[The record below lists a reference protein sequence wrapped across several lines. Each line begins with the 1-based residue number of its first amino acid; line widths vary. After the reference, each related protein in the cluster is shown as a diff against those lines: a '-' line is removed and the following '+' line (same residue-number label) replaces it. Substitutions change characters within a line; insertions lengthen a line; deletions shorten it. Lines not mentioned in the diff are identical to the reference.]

1 MMIDLAPEYLNIVRN
16 ILRQY
21 VPDAQVW
28 AFGSRVTWTAK
39 EFSDLDLVIIHDEL
53 IPADNMVQIAEDLS
67 ESNLPIKID
76 ILEWRSISEEF
87 RKEITK
93 QHYSIYKYRLGEI
106 GNIVTGKTPITRFS
120 HYFGKDIPFITP
132 RDMDDTRYITETDR
146 SLSIDG
152 ARSVKSAMIPKNSI
166 VVSCIGSDMGKIA
179 IAREKSVTNQQIN
192 SLIVNDENDFLYVYY
207 SLCTKRHELRSIAS
221 GSALP
226 ILNKSDFEKIEI
238 DLPSLETQKETAHIL
253 GTLDDKIELNRR
265 MNNTL
270 EEIAQALF
278 KHWFIDFEFPNEEG
292 KPYKSSGGEMV
303 DSELG
308 LIPKGWGVGGIED
321 MGTICGGST
330 PSTKNQKY
338 WGGNTPFVTPKD
350 LTSLTSLY
358 LVSTERRITLD
369 GVKRI
374 SSGVLPENTILL
386 SSRAPIGYIALLI
399 EPSSVNQGF
408 IAIQCK
414 NPRFIQYVL
423 LWLSSN
429 IDLIKQY
436 ANGSTFLE
444 ISKDN
449 FRRIKIVIPG
459 HDVIDEFNKCC
470 VSLFTLM
477 KHTTLALSQLV
488 QIRQQLLVYLI
499 NSI

>member
-1 MMIDLAPEYLNIVRN
+1 MFSTTTWKKKKLGDVLTFQRGHDLPAEKRKAGIIPVVASTGIVGYHSE
-16 ILRQY
+16 LKSKG
-21 VPDAQVW
+21 P
-28 AFGSRVTWTAK
+28 G
-39 EFSDLDLVIIHDEL
+39 VIIG
-53 IPADNMVQIAEDLS
+53 
-67 ESNLPIKID
+67 
-76 ILEWRSISEEF
+76 RSG
-87 RKEITK
+87 
-93 QHYSIYKYRLGEI
+93 SIGGGQY
-106 GNIVTGKTPITRFS
+106 
-120 HYFGKDIPFITP
+120 
-132 RDMDDTRYITETDR
+132 
-146 SLSIDG
+146 IDG
-152 ARSVKSAMIPKNSI
+152 
-166 VVSCIGSDMGKIA
+166 
-179 IAREKSVTNQQIN
+179 
-192 SLIVNDENDFLYVYY
+192 DFWPLNTTLYVVDFQGNDPLFCYY
-207 SLCTKRHELRSIAS
+207 LLRSIDFSKWNAGS
-221 GSALP
+221 GVP
-226 ILNKSDFEKIEI
+226 TLNRNHIHMMDVKIP
-238 DLPSLETQKETAHIL
+238 DLKTQKEIAHIL

-265 MNNTL
+265 MNKTL

-292 KPYKSSGGEMV
+292 KPYKSSGGKMV

>member
-1 MMIDLAPEYLNIVRN
+1 MIMNSTLSLKISSHPKVKIDTIAEINPDRISPKSRPQRIKYVDIGNVDRGQILKYVEVDLEEAPSR
-16 ILRQY
+16 
-21 VPDAQVW
+21 AQ
-28 AFGSRVTWTAK
+28 RVVK
-39 EFSDLDLVIIHDEL
+39 PNDVIISTVRPGNQAYAFLKAVPESMVVSTGFTVLRAIGCDPRYLYYWLTSDPVIDYLASIADE
-53 IPADNMVQIAEDLS
+53 
-67 ESNLPIKID
+67 
-76 ILEWRSISEEF
+76 
-87 RKEITK
+87 
-93 QHYSIYKYRLGEI
+93 
-106 GNIVTGKTPITRFS
+106 
-120 HYFGKDIPFITP
+120 
-132 RDMDDTRYITETDR
+132 
-146 SLSIDG
+146 
-152 ARSVKSAMIPKNSI
+152 KSAYPSINPSDIGDLEIP
-166 VVSCIGSDMGKIA
+166 
-179 IAREKSVTNQQIN
+179 
-192 SLIVNDENDFLYVYY
+192 
-207 SLCTKRHELRSIAS
+207 
-221 GSALP
+221 LP
-226 ILNKSDFEKIEI
+226 
-238 DLPSLETQKETAHIL
+238 PLETQREIAHVL

-265 MNNTL
+265 MNKTL

-292 KPYKSSGGEMV
+292 KPYKSSGGKMV

>member
-1 MMIDLAPEYLNIVRN
+1 MFKNITLQTHKLAELISIKHGYAFKGAYFSETPSEYLLLSPGSFQYGKRKFYTGDVPKDFILAPDELVVSMTDLSKDGDTLGFPALLPKGNYQFLHNQRIGKVTIERPDLIGKGYLYYFMCTEMYRHGVLSTASGTTVRHTS
-16 ILRQY
+16 
-21 VPDAQVW
+21 P
-28 AFGSRVTWTAK
+28 SRV
-39 EFSDLDLVIIHDEL
+39 
-53 IPADNMVQIAEDLS
+53 
-67 ESNLPIKID
+67 
-76 ILEWRSISEEF
+76 
-87 RKEITK
+87 
-93 QHYSIYKYRLGEI
+93 
-106 GNIVTGKTPITRFS
+106 
-120 HYFGKDIPFITP
+120 
-132 RDMDDTRYITETDR
+132 
-146 SLSIDG
+146 LSI
-152 ARSVKSAMIPKNSI
+152 R
-166 VVSCIGSDMGKIA
+166 
-179 IAREKSVTNQQIN
+179 
-192 SLIVNDENDFLYVYY
+192 
-207 SLCTKRHELRSIAS
+207 
-221 GSALP
+221 
-226 ILNKSDFEKIEI
+226 I
-238 DLPSLETQKETAHIL
+238 DLPPIESQKEIAHIL
-253 GTLDDKIELNRR
+253 GTLDDKIEMNRK
-265 MNNTL
+265 MNKTL

>member
-1 MMIDLAPEYLNIVRN
+1 MIDLAPEYLNIVRN

-292 KPYKSSGGEMV
+292 KPYKSSGGEMIN
-303 DSELG
+303 SELG
-308 LIPKGWGVGGIED
+308 PIPKDWRVGKIGDLCTLEYGQSLKKED
-321 MGTICGGST
+321 RIRGST
-330 PSTKNQKY
+330 PVMGSNGQIGWHNEAIVRGPGIVIGRKGNPGIVTWIQSDFYPIDTTFYAIPRDRHEQLGLLYYVLKYGSLHKLDSDSAVPGLNREAALSMTCIIPSLNIAAIFEKTNAMIADSKFKN
-338 WGGNTPFVTPKD
+338 D
-350 LTSLTSLY
+350 S
-358 LVSTERRITLD
+358 
-369 GVKRI
+369 
-374 SSGVLPENTILL
+374 ENANINKIKSILL
-386 SSRAPIGYIALLI
+386 KELI
-399 EPSSVNQGF
+399 
-408 IAIQCK
+408 
-414 NPRFIQYVL
+414 
-423 LWLSSN
+423 
-429 IDLIKQY
+429 
-436 ANGSTFLE
+436 
-444 ISKDN
+444 
-449 FRRIKIVIPG
+449 
-459 HDVIDEFNKCC
+459 
-470 VSLFTLM
+470 
-477 KHTTLALSQLV
+477 
-488 QIRQQLLVYLI
+488 
-499 NSI
+499 